1 MKSLGWVFDLYHQN
15 GQMIV
20 WLKKDNGSCVR
31 LVDQWRPRVYIAGE
45 TRDLLELA
53 CRDEFTRSRLV
64 WKYEQP
70 GDIEK
75 TRALEVEVE
84 GDREALALAERI
96 ERNGR
101 YSMFR
106 LYNVDI
112 PPSQMY
118 LYEKNLF
125 PLAYVE
131 VEQCEGKV
139 HWSLK
144 DSREA
149 VDYEL
154 PHFKTITV
162 QVKTATDRRIQGF
175 ADELKSLR
183 ISSEDEALTIDSGS
197 EAEKLAETSKAF
209 QELDPDIVRTEGGDS
224 FIFPYLA
231 GRARKNNVLAK
242 LVLGREPSP
251 LNVYSVQ
258 GHSYFSYGK
267 ILYRETAVRLP
278 GRLHLDQTNAYIS
291 NDCDLEGLFEV
302 SRTCIIPVQRASR
315 ATIGT
320 SMTSLQLY
328 NAVKQEVLI
337 PWNKNKAEDWKRDE
351 ELIVADRGG
360 FIYEPQTGVHDNI
373 GELDFSSLYP
383 MVMLQ
388 QNLSG
393 ETVGCSCCRDSAY
406 RVPELGYN
414 ICQRWQGIVPRSL
427 EILLAKRA
435 AYKKLKEN
443 ADPPPAEVYS
453 KRQAALKWIL
463 VCS

>member
-1 MKSLGWVFDLYHQN
+1 MKSLGWVFDLYHRN
-15 GQMIV
+15 GQMVI
-20 WLKKDNGSCVR
+20 WLKKDDGSCVR
-31 LVDQWRPRVYIAGE
+31 LVDQWRPRVYVAGE
-45 TRDLLELA
+45 TRELLDLTCRNEL
-53 CRDEFTRSRLV
+53 DGSRLA

-70 GDIEK
+70 GDIAK
-75 TRALEVEVE
+75 TRVLEVEVE
-84 GDREALALAERI
+84 SDREALALAERI
-96 ERNGR
+96 ERLGT
-101 YSMFR
+101 YSRFR

-112 PPSQMY
+112 PASQMY

-125 PLAYVE
+125 PLAHVE
-131 VEQCEGKV
+131 AEQSEGRV
-139 HWSLK
+139 QWSLK
-144 DSREA
+144 DSRES
-149 VDYEL
+149 VDYDL
-154 PHFKTITV
+154 PQFKTITV
-162 QVKTATDRRIQGF
+162 HVKTASNHRIQGF
-175 ADELKSLR
+175 QDKLDTVR
-183 ISSEDEALTIDSGS
+183 IASENETLTIDSGS
-197 EAEKLAETSKAF
+197 EADRLTETSKAF
-209 QELDPDIVRTEGGDS
+209 HELDPDIVLTEGGDS

-231 GRARKNNVLAK
+231 GRARKNNVLDK

-351 ELIVADRGG
+351 ELVVADRGG
-360 FIYEPQTGVHDNI
+360 FIYEPQTGVHNNV

-383 MVMLQ
+383 MVMLKR
-388 QNLSG
+388 NLSG
-393 ETVGCSCCRDSAY
+393 ETVGCACCPDSSY

-414 ICQRWQGIVPRSL
+414 ICQRWRGIVPRSL

-435 AYKKLKEN
+435 AYKRLKEN
-443 ADPPPAEVYS
+443 ADPPLAGVYS